1 MASAPDPIN
10 WKRNLFVTWLGCFLT
25 GAAFS
30 LIMPFLPLYVETL
43 GVTGHEALNM
53 WSGLV
58 FSITFLFSAIASP
71 FWGGLA
77 DRRGRKLMLLRSA
90 LGMSIVMLLMGMAQN
105 IWQFLALRAVLGLLG
120 GFIPNANALIATQ
133 VPRNRSGWALGTLS
147 TGGVSGALIGPL
159 IGGLLADQY
168 GLRPVFYI
176 TAGVLLACF
185 VLTLLYVQEQFT
197 PVQKKDMLHARQVF
211 AALKSPK
218 LILSLFVTTMIIQ
231 IATGSIAPIL
241 TLYVRD

>member
-120 GFIPNANALIATQ
+120 GFIP
-133 VPRNRSGWALGTLS
+133 
-147 TGGVSGALIGPL
+147 
-159 IGGLLADQY
+159 
-168 GLRPVFYI
+168 
-176 TAGVLLACF
+176 
-185 VLTLLYVQEQFT
+185 
-197 PVQKKDMLHARQVF
+197 
-211 AALKSPK
+211 
-218 LILSLFVTTMIIQ
+218 LSLIHI
-231 IATGSIAPIL
+231 
-241 TLYVRD
+241 